1 VKRILLAAAGVGVVI
16 ALFVY
21 SRRSGPPEAPAARVG
36 RATLIQVLTT
46 NGKVEALGSIAAPV
60 RAAVVVGAVLV
71 REGDS
76 VQNGQPLA
84 TVEDR
89 AAREAV
95 ERARAQ
101 LEIVRTE
108 RAVVE
113 RGGGMAALAEL
124 DAAAAKVQVDRQASD
139 REVAALRR
147 LVERQAATL
156 LELTEAEG
164 KLARLNADLEGLQKR
179 RRSLVG
185 PEDRRRVEA
194 RIREAET
201 AVAQTETALR
211 ELEIRSPA
219 TGVLYAFNLKPGVL
233 YNLGYVAAQV
243 GLLDKVAVRVLVD
256 EPELGRVA
264 AGQPVEIGWDALPGQ
279 HWKGTVERLPSEIKM
294 AGTRSVGEVLCT
306 VDNPA
311 RRLLPNVTVN
321 VSIQTGRAENALSI
335 PREAVVREARQ
346 SFVLTVDS
354 GGMVGRGPVKL
365 GIQDPIQVE
374 VLEGL
379 AEGQLV
385 LLPGERVFQPGDK
398 VEPKAGP

>member
-1 VKRILLAAAGVGVVI
+1 MKRILLSAAGVAVVI

-21 SRRSGPPEAPAARVG
+21 SRRSAPPQAPAAQVR

-46 NGKVEALGSIAAPV
+46 NGKVEAINSISVPIRA
-60 RAAVVVGAVLV
+60 AAVVREVLV
-71 REGDS
+71 REGDL
-76 VQNGQPLA
+76 VKPGQLLA
-84 TVEDR
+84 TVDNR

-95 ERARAQ
+95 DRARAQ
-101 LEIVRTE
+101 RDVVGTE
-108 RAVVE
+108 RAAVE
-113 RGGGMAALAEL
+113 RGGGTAALAEL
-124 DAAAAKVQVDRQASD
+124 DAAVAKVQLDREASE
-139 REVAALRR
+139 REVATLRR
-147 LVERQAATL
+147 LVERQAATR
-156 LELTEAEG
+156 LELTEAEA

-185 PEDRRRVEA
+185 PEDRQRVEA

-201 AVAQTETALR
+201 AVAQAESTVR

-219 TGVLYAFNLKPGVL
+219 GGVLYALNLKPGVF
-233 YNLGYVAAQV
+233 YGPGYVAAQV

-335 PREAVVREARQ
+335 PREAVVREAQQ
-346 SFVLTVDS
+346 SFVLTIDNEGSVT
-354 GGMVGRGPVKL
+354 RRPVKL
-365 GIQDPIQVE
+365 GIQDPTQVE

-379 AEGQLV
+379 SEGQLV
-385 LLPGERVFQPGDK
+385 LLPGERAFQPGDRVVPK
-398 VEPKAGP
+398 VAP